1 MICFEVTLS
10 DAIPSK
16 EVFAGVYPS
25 TVNFDSPELVMAGV
39 PAIASLPPENSLF
52 ASVTF
57 VIGIKTCLSVVSS
70 GEVIMAV
77 VTELT
82 SGETSEDSV
91 TVEFEIFTSNSV
103 QVGSDPSTNSSS
115 ILTESPLN

>member
-10 DAIPSK
+10 DAIPSN
-16 EVFAGVYPS
+16 ETFAGVYPS

-103 QVGSDPSTNSSS
+103 QVGSDPSTN
-115 ILTESPLN
+115 